1 MVNQLVFLGAVDH
14 ITLRGACETKEQVS
28 FNPYTCTH
36 THTHSH
42 THTNT
47 QVTLSAKLKRL
58 SLKPRN
64 SRIYSF
70 SQSYRFIQMR
80 GPKLKGFAEMAV
92 LKHHLTKSLHQGTFT
107 YTNDATSDPTV
118 QKYSPELRRL
128 LKMRGED
135 DEGSKGVESSRTTVM
150 GDGREGAESTDTSVM
165 NDGREGA
172 ESQSQIASGPSTNG
186 LNGALSQNP
195 SSRFE
200 KQSNRFG
207 VVVYKRPTES
217 SVDPPTADEVKHRSA
232 STASTLGSGV
242 SHKMKKK
249 KSVELIVEDC
259 EAVVDHIELETYD
272 GPVATGDTMALVN
285 DTMAIVID
293 EQPKLKKP
301 KLSRKQ

>member
-1 MVNQLVFLGAVDH
+1 
-14 ITLRGACETKEQVS
+14 
-28 FNPYTCTH
+28 
-36 THTHSH
+36 
-42 THTNT
+42 
-47 QVTLSAKLKRL
+47 
-58 SLKPRN
+58 
-64 SRIYSF
+64 
-70 SQSYRFIQMR
+70 
-80 GPKLKGFAEMAV
+80 MAV

-172 ESQSQIASGPSTNG
+172 ESQSQIERNRSASSPSTNG

-232 STASTLGSGV
+232 STASTSGSGV

-249 KSVELIVEDC
+249 QSVELIVEDC
-259 EAVVDHIELETYD
+259 EADVDHIELETYD
-272 GPVATGDTMALVN
+272 GLVATGDTMALVN